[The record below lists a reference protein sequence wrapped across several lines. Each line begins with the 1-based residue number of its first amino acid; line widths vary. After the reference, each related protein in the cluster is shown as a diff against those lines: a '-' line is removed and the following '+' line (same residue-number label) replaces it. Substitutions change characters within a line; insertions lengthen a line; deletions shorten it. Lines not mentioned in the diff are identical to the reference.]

1 VRVLLVATSIVM
13 LPDWVSAPER
23 VSVLSA
29 SIVPPLI
36 AIVEASGPVSSN
48 FMDPAETVIAP
59 DKVLPDAMETGVVWP
74 TVRLL
79 TVELASTSRPKLASE
94 VLTLSTVIELLSRSL
109 LLALFNTRALLLLNL
124 PSPLIVRVYAPRLTA
139 APE

>member
-1 VRVLLVATSIVM
+1 LSATSMVM

-23 VSVLSA
+23 VSVLSTSRA
-29 SIVPPLI
+29 PPLI
-36 AIVEASGPVSSN
+36 AIVEASVPASSN

-74 TVRLL
+74 TVRLV

-109 LLALFNTRALLLLNL
+109 LLALFNPKT
-124 PSPLIVRVYAPRLTA
+124 
-139 APE
+139 